1 MPVTPKYTRRTPEES
16 ILHNAIAKHWPW
28 LRAERKAAN
37 DAKGLANFIER
48 AVNAYLACGKG
59 SGIDNFLQQ
68 ETHLMR
74 IVYYQNKLNG

>member
-68 ETHLMR
+68 ET
-74 IVYYQNKLNG
+74 VNT